1 MWLDIAIKE
10 RVLAQIRTVVIG
22 RDREA
27 DLLLVAFLAGGH
39 VLLEGVP
46 GISKTILAKSFARCM
61 GLDFKRIQFT
71 PDMLPLDMI
80 GGFVFNTKER
90 EFEFRKGPVF
100 TNLLLA
106 DEINRAPP
114 KVQSALLEAMQE
126 KQVTV
131 EGLTQRLPFP
141 FMVIATQNPQEFQG
155 VYPLPENQLDRFLIR
170 VDLPYPDIHTESM
183 IIRRN
188 LSDMDTVN
196 IEPVCTEAELREVL
210 RKVEEVHVSDEII
223 DYLATIAA
231 ETRND
236 KRLRLGASPRAMV
249 HLVHCSRANAFLS
262 GRDFVTPEDIKKMS
276 SFVLSHRLKLDQS
289 AVLTGNVAEPAEV
302 VRDIFTKVRPPR

>member
-1 MWLDIAIKE
+1 MDIAIKE
-10 RVLAQIRTVVIG
+10 RVLAQVRTVVIG

-90 EFEFRKGPVF
+90 DFEFRKGPVF

-126 KQVTV
+126 TQVTV

-170 VDLPYPDIHTESM
+170 VDLPYPDIPTESM

-188 LSDMDTVN
+188 LSDMDTIN
-196 IEPVCTEAELREVL
+196 LDPVFTEAELREVL
-210 RKVEEVHVSDEII
+210 RKVEEVHVSEEVI
-223 DYLATIAA
+223 DYLANIAA
-231 ETRND
+231 ETRKD

-249 HLVHCSRANAFLS
+249 HLVHCGRANAFLS

-289 AVLTGNVAEPAEV
+289 AVLTGNVADPAEV